1 MNRRNSSREGS
12 AKTDPSLY
20 FPHISRVESLRE
32 FLSPESFFGFLSLS
46 PVGAASRSCLRC
58 GPQPAGDA
66 QKQLRSLQAYRL
78 FLQRV
83 DAAFPLPERGIHAL
97 KKKAVSLEAAQLF
110 LGITRRLWAAAEA

>member
-12 AKTDPSLY
+12 AKTDPYLY

-83 DAAFPLPERGIHAL
+83 DAALR
-97 KKKAVSLEAAQLF
+97 
-110 LGITRRLWAAAEA
+110 